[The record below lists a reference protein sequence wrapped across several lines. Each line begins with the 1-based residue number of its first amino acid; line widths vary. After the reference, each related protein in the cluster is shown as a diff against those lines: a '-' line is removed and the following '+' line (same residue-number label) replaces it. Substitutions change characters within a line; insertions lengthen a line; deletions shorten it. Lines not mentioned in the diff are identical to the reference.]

1 MWIWCWTIS
10 INVFNKMMFDKK
22 FIKNLE
28 NDLEKKINIEETF
41 KKNDLDS
48 LDIFTLLSSFED
60 FYKIKLKDNDFKL
73 IKNFKE
79 LKKKIK

>member
-1 MWIWCWTIS
+1 MS
-10 INVFNKMMFDKK
+10 MNQ
-22 FIKNLE
+22 
-28 NDLEKKINIEETF
+28 DLKIEETF

>member
-1 MWIWCWTIS
+1 
-10 INVFNKMMFDKK
+10 VFNKMMFDKK

-28 NDLEKKINIEETF
+28 NDLEKKINIEGTF

>member
-28 NDLEKKINIEETF
+28 NDLEKKINIEGTF